1 MELFTFTKPDV
12 CTDATLKKTK
22 EGEKSLWSA
31 ASVSLGQAASKNS
44 WYYFCWLFLFKIPI
58 YQYNDIT
65 SLKQYNSFFY
75 FTKLLLAN
83 QYLHVSRL
91 VCADLNNFSEHNA
104 DKYAI

>member
-65 SLKQYNSFFY
+65 SLKQYNSFFFILPSCY
-75 FTKLLLAN
+75 WPISICM
-83 QYLHVSRL
+83 YLVWYVL
-91 VCADLNNFSEHNA
+91 
-104 DKYAI
+104 I

>member
-58 YQYNDIT
+58 YQYNNIT
-65 SLKQYNSFFY
+65 SLKQYNSFFLFY
-75 FTKLLLAN
+75 QVAIG
-83 QYLHVSRL
+83 QSVSA
-91 VCADLNNFSEHNA
+91 CISSGMCWFKQFSWA
-104 DKYAI
+104 